1 MESKKSLNFSAILQH
16 SNTPAGKRSSRQS
29 VAELGKGKTLVFE
42 NRSKWGMFYGLTFNG
57 E

>member
-1 MESKKSLNFSAILQH
+1 MESKKSLNFPAILQH

-29 VAELGKGKTLVFE
+29 VSELGKGKTLVFE
-42 NRSKWGMFYGLTFNG
+42 NRSKWGMFYGPTFNG